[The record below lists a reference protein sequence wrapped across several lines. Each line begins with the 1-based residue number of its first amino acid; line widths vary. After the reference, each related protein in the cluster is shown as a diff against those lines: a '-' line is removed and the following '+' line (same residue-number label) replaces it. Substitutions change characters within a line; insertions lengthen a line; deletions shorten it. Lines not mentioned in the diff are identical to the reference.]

1 MPVAGLSASIRRTFA
16 ELLAEAR
23 ARTLLLITPL
33 AEPQLRAQPDPALPP
48 ILDQLERIVR
58 FEQRWLLD
66 ETGGGSIA
74 TYDEWFDIMMETRQR
89 VLDRLE
95 LTDVTGNQDLAGER
109 YRMVLEH
116 EYGQDEAIL
125 ENLQAQPDRYN
136 PIQQR
141 DLPPGRRLADPG
153 FMVRFPGGIVEIG
166 ATERLSVWREEQPM
180 HRVELRPFW
189 IDVLPVT
196 NGDFLSFMAASGA
209 RAPRHWV
216 WRDGSWWTRWM
227 GHEASLDLGSPVA
240 QVSHSEAEAFAH
252 FVGKRLPTEQE
263 WEAAAG
269 WDPETQ
275 SRRDYPWGNM
285 PPSSHVA
292 NLDQLALRPAP
303 VGAFPGNRSPVGC
316 YGMIGDLW
324 EWTTSEF
331 LPGEDAKVLRGGS
344 WATRTGAV
352 RITTRR
358 PAAPESRHL
367 FTGFRCA
374 RDD

>member
-1 MPVAGLSASIRRTFA
+1 V
-16 ELLAEAR
+16 
-23 ARTLLLITPL
+23 
-33 AEPQLRAQPDPALPP
+33 
-48 ILDQLERIVR
+48 
-58 FEQRWLLD
+58 
-66 ETGGGSIA
+66 
-74 TYDEWFDIMMETRQR
+74 
-89 VLDRLE
+89 
-95 LTDVTGNQDLAGER
+95 
-109 YRMVLEH
+109 
-116 EYGQDEAIL
+116 QDEAIL
-125 ENLQAQPDRYN
+125 ENLQAQPDRYS
-136 PIQQR
+136 PIQR
-141 DLPPGRRLADPG
+141 RELPPGRRLADSG

-166 ATERLSVWREEQPM
+166 ATERLSVWQEEQPM

-196 NGDFLSFMAASGA
+196 NGDFMTFMAASGA
-209 RAPRHWV
+209 RMPPHWI
-216 WRDGSWWTRWM
+216 WRDGSWWSRWM
-227 GHEASLDLGSPVA
+227 GHEAPLDLSGPVA
-240 QVSHSEAEAFAH
+240 QVSYYEAEAFAH
-252 FVGKRLPTEQE
+252 FVGKRLPTEHE

-285 PPSSHVA
+285 PPSAHVA
-292 NLDQLALRPAP
+292 NLDQLALQPAP

-331 LPGEDAKVLRGGS
+331 LPYPGYPGDSMSALPLGPFREDAKVLRGGS

-367 FTGFRCA
+367 FSGFRCA
-374 RDD
+374 RND